1 MNYALPNL
9 MKIYE
14 HEIKLAN
21 EAVSKFGINNPK
33 SRELIINLRLLDIY
47 VRNEKLIKS
56 ILEFNEITS
65 FFLITL
71 NNSKY
76 RHNDGYEYENKNINN
91 SSINIIKED
100 EYLEFGND
108 FFEFMDE
115 TSNIIISSLPEFCIL
130 NIVNG
135 CTFFRQVLPELY
147 FRDFDLVKNMTNFAL
162 IYSSKIDIIHNRHL
176 RSQIFNILSYNLQMD
191 KKEKK
196 NNFIFNSH
204 QKLLKDKFIK
214 DKLIF
219 SIMRIYIDAERL
231 GTANQYFEKDLVRY
245 NVLQLVNGI
254 YEKNQQIL
262 KENILNYVNIHSEEA
277 MKMLTLLVSDV
288 SILSDEVIEKLKYI
302 REFQNL
308 KSDLNKWNSLND
320 EERKSKED
328 KFTEYDGVLKVKC
341 KLLNPSLNFMQI
353 ICSCLHEYFIK
364 EKVAN
369 KLAIILNHCLKEFT
383 ENNSEL
389 NVRNKRDYEFN
400 PFFIIESLIKIYTYF
415 SDYEEF
421 IEYILNDE
429 AFYKY
434 ENFELAV
441 KIKNNLNKVKI
452 DPETSIKF
460 DNLVFNKLKKL
471 TEISDKPKNVINY
484 DDAPEEFIDKLTY
497 VLMED
502 PVILPTSNISLDMR
516 IHLIGS
522 L

>member
-1 MNYALPNL
+1 
-9 MKIYE
+9 
-14 HEIKLAN
+14 
-21 EAVSKFGINNPK
+21 
-33 SRELIINLRLLDIY
+33 
-47 VRNEKLIKS
+47 
-56 ILEFNEITS
+56 
-65 FFLITL
+65 
-71 NNSKY
+71 
-76 RHNDGYEYENKNINN
+76 
-91 SSINIIKED
+91 
-100 EYLEFGND
+100 
-108 FFEFMDE
+108 
-115 TSNIIISSLPEFCIL
+115 
-130 NIVNG
+130 
-135 CTFFRQVLPELY
+135 
-147 FRDFDLVKNMTNFAL
+147 
-162 IYSSKIDIIHNRHL
+162 
-176 RSQIFNILSYNLQMD
+176 
-191 KKEKK
+191 
-196 NNFIFNSH
+196 
-204 QKLLKDKFIK
+204 
-214 DKLIF
+214 
-219 SIMRIYIDAERL
+219 MRIYIDAERL
-231 GTANQYFEKDLVRY
+231 GTANQDFEKYLVRY
-245 NVLQLVNGI
+245 NVLELVNGI

-262 KENILNYVNIHSEEA
+262 KENILNYANIHSEEA

-288 SILSDEVIEKLKYI
+288 SILSDIVIEKLKYI

-328 KFTEYDGVLKVKC
+328 KFTENDGVLKVKC
-341 KLLNPSLNFMQI
+341 KLLNHSLNFMQI

-421 IEYILNDE
+421 IEYILKDE

-484 DDAPEEFIDKLTY
+484 DDAPEEFIDQITKE
-497 VLMED
+497 LMED
-502 PVILPTSNISLDMR
+502 PVILPTSNMSLDRQCIEYHILEYHNDPFNRKPLTKEELIPNIELKKR
-516 IHLIGS
+516 IEEYKLKKNERFTK
-522 L
+522 